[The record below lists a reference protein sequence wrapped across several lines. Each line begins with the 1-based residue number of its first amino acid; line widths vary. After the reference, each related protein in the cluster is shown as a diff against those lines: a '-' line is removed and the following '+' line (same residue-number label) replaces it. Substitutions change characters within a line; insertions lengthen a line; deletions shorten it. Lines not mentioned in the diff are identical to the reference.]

1 MIKITGLDKLQ
12 RDLAD
17 AQKAL
22 ASIDGELGS
31 VRFDPY
37 DPSSIESAIASVG
50 QMIDERVG
58 RHASNPIVKPMI
70 DQMKETYRE
79 AILERAAAA
88 RLEEDDGD
96 DK

>member
-22 ASIDGELGS
+22 AAIDGELGS
-31 VRFDPY
+31 VRFDPH
-37 DPSSIESAIASVG
+37 DPSSIESAIASVE

-58 RHASNPIVKPMI
+58 AYASNPIVKPMVGE
-70 DQMKETYRE
+70 MKEKYRE

-88 RLEEDDGD
+88 RLEEDDAD
-96 DK
+96 AE

>member
-22 ASIDGELGS
+22 AAIDGELGG

-37 DPSSIESAIASVG
+37 DPSSIESAITSVE

-58 RHASNPIVKPMI
+58 GYALNPIVGPMI
-70 DQMKETYRE
+70 DKMKETYRG
-79 AILERAAAA
+79 AILEKAAAA
-88 RLEEDDGD
+88 RLEGNDADAE
-96 DK
+96 